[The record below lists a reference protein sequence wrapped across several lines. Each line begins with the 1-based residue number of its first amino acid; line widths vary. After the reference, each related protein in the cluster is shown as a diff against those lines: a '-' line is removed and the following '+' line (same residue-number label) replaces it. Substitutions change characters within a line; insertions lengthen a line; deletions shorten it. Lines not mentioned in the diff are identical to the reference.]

1 MTFLI
6 NGTSTCVICKKK
18 DVQFLMRRL
27 HVEGQ
32 HFGTI
37 CIPCFDLCKA
47 KAKEEIE
54 NERREKDTSG
64 STSLVHGKEG

>member
-6 NGTSTCVICKKK
+6 NGTSTCAICKKK
-18 DVQFLMRRL
+18 DIAFMMRRL

-37 CIPCFDLCKA
+37 CIPCFDLCKE

-54 NERREKDTSG
+54 NEKRKEVASG
-64 STSLVHGKEG
+64 SATLVHGTES